1 MHWRENNMTSKELNL
16 RLKYAL
22 PEIKELYDDE
32 TSWQDG
38 DNTGS
43 HIVYGDVF
51 APFIKEQ
58 IKFNNKIYLKQLFQ
72 FIEDLLLL
80 NDKYTDEVISF
91 SVIESLLFDGEI
103 TKNMFIQYVGQ
114 KTLKIIAEI
123 ERD

>member
-1 MHWRENNMTSKELNL
+1 MTSKELNL

-91 SVIESLLFDGEI
+91 SVIESLLFDG
-103 TKNMFIQYVGQ
+103 
-114 KTLKIIAEI
+114 
-123 ERD
+123 